1 MRIRTKLAMLF
12 TAITAAILLLFA
24 VSIYLSYA
32 DYREDAYYKRLKQ
45 QALTKLR
52 LLLEAKVEPAVLNVI
67 YQNSPNALF
76 QEEVAVYDS
85 RFQLVYH
92 DDRQGDFVKET
103 PGFLHSIQH
112 HQEVQFEQRGRQVV
126 GFPYQFQG
134 KTYLVTAAAYDE
146 VGLSKLE
153 NLRITLIIAFLLGLV
168 IVALLS
174 RLVARQLLK
183 PISTVVRQ
191 ASEITATNLDRR
203 VEEGNGRDEL
213 AELAITFNQMLDRL
227 EHSFDAQKQF
237 VSNVSHELRTP
248 LAAIAGELELASN
261 KPRTTSEYQQVI
273 MRTLRDARR
282 LTHLSNGLLDLAKAS
297 YDASEISFRELRL
310 DELLMEARG
319 QLLHQHPEYRITIV
333 FEQEIEDD
341 HLISANGNAY
351 LLRVAFSNLMENGC
365 KFSPDQHCTV
375 TVKSLSDLCR
385 LSFIDEGIGISDED
399 LPHVFTAFYRGQNR
413 TYADGNGIGL
423 SLTLRIISLHQ
434 GCISVKTE
442 PGQRTI
448 FEVEL
453 PHLKSPL

>member
-1 MRIRTKLAMLF
+1 MRIRTKLALLF
-12 TAITAAILLLFA
+12 TAITAAVLLFFA
-24 VSIYLSYA
+24 ISIYLSYA

-52 LLLEAKVEPAVLNVI
+52 LLLEAKVEPSVLKVI

-76 QEEVAVYDS
+76 QEEVAVYDA

-92 DDRQGDFVKET
+92 DDQQGDFVKET
-103 PGFLHSIQH
+103 PEFLHSIQH
-112 HQEVQFEQRGRQVV
+112 RPEIQFEQQGRQVV
-126 GFPYQFQG
+126 GFPYRFQG

-153 NLRITLIIAFLLGLV
+153 NLRITLIITFLLSLL

-174 RLVARQLLK
+174 RLVARQLLR

-191 ASEITATNLDRR
+191 VGEITATNLDRR
-203 VEEGNGRDEL
+203 VDAGNGRDEL

-227 EHSFDAQKQF
+227 EQSFDAQKQF

-248 LAAIAGELELASN
+248 LAAITGELELAAN
-261 KPRTTSEYQQVI
+261 KPRSVAQYQQVI
-273 MRTLRDARR
+273 DRTLRDARR

-297 YDASEISFRELRL
+297 YDASEIAFRDVRL
-310 DELLMEARG
+310 DELLMDARG
-319 QLLHQHPEYRITIV
+319 QVLHQQPAYRVTII

-341 HLISANGNAY
+341 QLISVRGNAY

-365 KFSPDQHCTV
+365 KFSPDHHCTV
-375 TVKSLSDLCR
+375 TITSLPQLCR
-385 LSFIDEGIGISDED
+385 LRFIDQGIGISEDD
-399 LPHVFTAFYRGQNR
+399 LPHVFTAFYRGQNLN
-413 TYADGNGIGL
+413 YAEGNGIGL
-423 SLTLRIISLHQ
+423 SLTDRIISLHK
-434 GCISVKTE
+434 GGISVATQ
-442 PGQRTI
+442 PGQGTT

-453 PHLKSPL
+453 PHL